1 MDYLI
6 LILAALALLGVVVA
20 LRALWAPRTA
30 TGGPDIG
37 PELKLEIDRAQRRS
51 HLSDTSF

>member
-30 TGGPDIG
+30 TGGPYLG